1 MNPPLPITPGERRNV
16 LLLLAW
22 HSMDVFRGI
31 ARFARDAG
39 WILDSRFER
48 SGEVPSSWKGDGI
61 VGVLGVHP
69 EVDRLAARTRV
80 PFVNIGYSMTDAA
93 PRVAADQSLIAR
105 LAADHFRNRGFR
117 EFCYYLRDHHPGDI
131 GRCEAFRA
139 ELARHGRRLHIIDGH
154 FSQASTGSARIRWLG
169 RKIKSLPKPLALL
182 AEIDDYAIEAVVAA
196 SQAGLNVPEE
206 IAVLGVGND
215 ELRCPLA
222 PVPLSSIDD
231 NAQGIGQQSAALL
244 EQLMNGRPAPGRT
257 LMVPPLGVVTR
268 QSTDILAI
276 DHPMVARALLAIRG
290 QFHQPLTAEGMIADV
305 PMSRRRL
312 HDAFVR
318 AIGRSVAEELTRLRV
333 NHAKRLLAESPAKLH
348 EIARACGF
356 NSESRLVIVFTRQT
370 GMTPGEYR
378 KAFNPD
384 DATKSGKVGRPRGR
398 ARN

>member
-1 MNPPLPITPGERRNV
+1 MNKSPVVSAGERRSV

-39 WILDSRFER
+39 WILDTRFER
-48 SGEVPSSWKGDGI
+48 SGEVPPSWMGDG
-61 VGVLGVHP
+61 VLGVLGVHP
-69 EVDRLAARTRV
+69 DVDRLAARTRA
-80 PFVNIGYSMTDAA
+80 PFVNIGYSMTEAA
-93 PRVAADQSLIAR
+93 PRVAADQTLIAR

-117 EFCYYLRDHHPGDI
+117 EFCYYLRDHHPGDV

-139 ELARHGRRLHIIDGH
+139 ELARTGHQLHVIDGQ

-169 RKIKSLPKPLALL
+169 RRLKSLPKPAAVL
-182 AEIDDYAIEAVVAA
+182 AEIDDYAIEVVLAA
-196 SQAGLNVPEE
+196 KEAGLSVPEE
-206 IAVLGVGND
+206 VAVLGVGND

-231 NAQGIGQQSAALL
+231 NSQGIGQQSAALL
-244 EQLMNGRPAPGRT
+244 EQLMNGRPVPSRA

-276 DHPMVARALLAIRG
+276 DHPMVARALKAIRE
-290 QFHQPLTAEGMIADV
+290 QFHKPLTAEGMISGV

-333 NHAKRLLAESPAKLH
+333 NHAKRLLAETPAKLH
-348 EIARACGF
+348 EIARACGY

-378 KAFNPD
+378 KAFNLD
-384 DATKSGKVGRPRGR
+384 DATKPGKVGRPRGR